1 MMKENKFLEAM
12 FHKKEYEAPMVERID
27 ARVEKGYQTSIIENE
42 DPTALTGY
50 TLVDGQESKFN

>member
-12 FHKKEYEAPMVERID
+12 CHKKEYEAPMVERID
-27 ARVEKGYQTSIIENE
+27 ARVEKGYQTSSIENE

>member
-1 MMKENKFLEAM
+1 MLNENNFLEAM
-12 FHKKEYEAPMVERID
+12 CHKKEYEAPMVERID

>member
-1 MMKENKFLEAM
+1 MKEQTFLTATCC
-12 FHKKEYEAPMVERID
+12 KKEYEAPMVEQID
-27 ARVEKGYQTSIIENE
+27 ARVESGYQTSNIENE

>member
-1 MMKENKFLEAM
+1 MKENKFLEAM
-12 FHKKEYEAPMVERID
+12 CYKKEYEAPMVERIV